1 MIHLKKYGLLL
12 TFVGLVSSISIIDMI
27 KPHKSFSELE
37 NRVLSKAPTFK
48 LKTFLS
54 GEFNPKFEKYINDQF
69 LFRDSWID
77 LKSKTEFALGKIEN
91 NGIIYGKD
99 YYMFEKFDELDEE
112 ILVKNIDCVKQF
124 IEKYNLPT
132 TFALIPNSY
141 MILSDKLPSGTSLIN
156 QYEYIDTIYQFLSTT
171 SINTLDLSDTL
182 SAHASDY
189 IYYRTDH
196 HWTTYGAYL
205 AYTDFVSSLELDPVS
220 LETLTSLEV
229 SDFYGTYFS
238 KTKLFNAVSDTITY
252 YPLDVDLTIDNK
264 SYSSLYDDSKW
275 LERDKYAAFLW
286 GNNGITVIKGNHI
299 KNTSLNHTSKILVFK
314 DSYANSFVPF
324 LTYNFDEVHVIDLR
338 SLPIKVSDYLKEHD
352 FDEVLIMYNFKN
364 FSEDT
369 NITKIKN

>member
-1 MIHLKKYGLLL
+1 MINFKKYGLLL

-77 LKSKTEFALGKIEN
+77 LKSKAEFALGKIEN

-99 YYMFEKFDELDEE
+99 HYMFEKFDEIDEE
-112 ILVKNIDCVKQF
+112 ILTKNIDCVKQF
-124 IEKYNLPT
+124 IEKYDLPT

-141 MILSDKLPSGTSLIN
+141 MILSDKLPAGTSLIN
-156 QYEYIDTIYQFLSTT
+156 QYEYIDTIYQFLSDL
-171 SINTLDLSDTL
+171 SIHTLDLSDTL
-182 SAHASDY
+182 SRHASDY

-205 AYTDFVSSLELDPVS
+205 AYSDFVSSLGLSPIA
-220 LETLTSLEV
+220 LEKLTPKEV
-229 SDFYGTYFS
+229 SNFYGTYFS

-252 YPLDVDLTIDNK
+252 YPLDVDLTIDGK
-264 SYSSLYDDSKW
+264 GYDTLYDEAKW
-275 LERDKYAAFLW
+275 LERDKYGAFLW
-286 GNNGITVIKGNHI
+286 GNNGITVIKSTDAQ
-299 KNTSLNHTSKILVFK
+299 NTSSDGPSKILVFK

-338 SLPIKVSDYLKEHD
+338 SLPMKVSDYLKDHD